1 MIRTLISA
9 SLLLVFAA
17 LHASADDWERY
28 EGAWFAAD
36 APAGFRAQVAANAT
50 ADDGPMTVRFIAPD
64 GDVAFFIHAPLWST
78 PTSETDGAEGETL
91 LGERTAKTGRTQTTW
106 RTWRDP
112 SSGKQRSYRIV
123 RGNDGATLTVSGI
136 EYASAEALM
145 QWRPAYLRFLKSV
158 ERFAD

>member
-9 SLLLVFAA
+9 AVLLIFAA
-17 LHASADDWERY
+17 LPLSAEGWKRF

-36 APAGFRAQVAANAT
+36 APANFDIDVAANAV
-50 ADDGPMTVRFIAPD
+50 ADDGPMTVRFTAPD
-64 GDVAFFIHAPLWST
+64 GDVAFFIHAPLWSA
-78 PTSETDGAEGETL
+78 PTSETDGVEGETL
-91 LGERTAKTGRTQTTW
+91 LGERTAKTGETETTW

-112 SSGKQRSYRIV
+112 STGKQRSYRIV
-123 RGNDGATLTVSGI
+123 RGNDGATLTIYGI
-136 EYASAEALM
+136 EYASAEALA